1 MWEKGGNRFRDLAE
15 KDKENTKKKTY
26 WVFELVRSVF

>member
-1 MWEKGGNRFRDLAE
+1 M
-15 KDKENTKKKTY
+15 DKY